1 MIERIGGGAGAP
13 QVSIGL
19 RELLDAVPDV
29 IFCCD
34 DKGRFVWLNA
44 AAETITGAKA
54 ADLLGRSFS
63 KLVPTPHRGHLA
75 RRFLKRARHLVADPA
90 VDVAKIVAQDGR
102 DVWVSLR
109 SRMSLRPD
117 GEVVFIGVARP
128 MTKAELNAWA
138 ANGEAAAA
146 SAISVAR
153 QQATQN
159 ASQKA
164 SLGIVSGPSAVDP
177 EHSAFAGPY
186 AKKKDPTGPAS
197 IPPVEEF
204 RGAPNEPVFKLAA
217 ADDGMKAAEVAA
229 AVAAANTARAEAEK
243 RLADLEGQLKQAN
256 ERATA
261 AESERDHAQSAHE
274 SLRAEMSTTAEK
286 KSQLERELA
295 AAKQEHANQRAQ
307 IEAQLASASGSAD
320 QRVRDLQARID
331 ATAGQTD
338 QRVRELQAQLDDLD
352 RRHHELQTQFAEAD
366 RKLQEAQSALAEA
379 RAQAQLKGDFLAT
392 ISHEI
397 RTPMNGVMGMTH
409 LLLETELDAEQRNLV
424 EVISNS
430 SRALLNLI
438 NDTLD
443 FSKLEAGRLELETI
457 DFDLRCTVDEVGA
470 LLAPLADARH
480 LKFDCRVSHEVPS
493 RLQGD
498 PGRLRQILFNLGG
511 NAIKFTESGSVSI
524 RVERLSEDDRQVA
537 MKFTVHDTGIGITR
551 EQMGRLFQNF
561 SQADASVARQFG
573 GSGLG
578 LAISRQLV
586 QLMNGEVG
594 VESTEGV
601 GSTFWFQVT
610 FQKQAN
616 VVPGGAQPNVQ
627 LRGMRVL
634 VVDPSAGVRR
644 SVLEMLGAW
653 GCAAEEAESSEEALE
668 KLRRAAADGKPYRV
682 ALIEMQMD
690 GMDGEQLGW
699 AIHSDDTQSQTITML
714 MTGVGR
720 RGDAQRAHSLGFS
733 AYLLKPIQWNE
744 LYGALIEVVHQSEQA
759 TAAGGPQ
766 PLVTRHTLAE
776 ARRGRMRVLL
786 VEDNAVNQLVA
797 NWALQRLGYT
807 IDVAGS
813 AGEALDKTEAQ
824 RYDVILMDIQMPD
837 MDGYKATS
845 AIRAR
850 ERGGAR
856 TPIVAM
862 TGNVAPGELDRC
874 RAAGMDDYLAKP
886 IDIGQLCS
894 MVERWTKSSPSSQG
908 TDDEKPAGRPEAP
921 ITLKA
926 PDLEKKLEL
935 MARGDAGGDDA
946 PTLSA
951 DDVSA
956 SEVDDENQVPIDSA
970 RLEESSMGIRALRD
984 TLLTT
989 FLADVPPRLGRL
1001 EEAIDSKDARRIEFE
1016 AHGLKG
1022 MCATVGA
1029 ITCGNVF
1036 ATIEQLAGEERVKE
1050 TIALLPKA
1058 RAAVERTEQYI
1069 ARLEK
1074 ILSRAA

>member
-1 MIERIGGGAGAP
+1 MIERTGGGAGAP

-19 RELLDAVPDV
+19 RELLDAAPDV
-29 IFCCD
+29 IFAVD

-44 AAETITGAKA
+44 AAETLSGAKGS
-54 ADLLGRSFS
+54 DLLGRSFS
-63 KLVPTPHRGHLA
+63 KLVPSPNRGHIA
-75 RRFLKRARHLVADPA
+75 RRFLKRARHLQADPEL
-90 VDVAKIVAQDGR
+90 DVVKIISQDGR
-102 DVWVSLR
+102 EVWLSLR

-128 MTKAELNAWA
+128 MSKAELNAWA
-138 ANGEAAAA
+138 SNGEAAAA
-146 SAISVAR
+146 SAMNVAK
-153 QQATQN
+153 QAATQN
-159 ASQKA
+159 ATAKA
-164 SLGIVSGPSAVDP
+164 SLGILSGTSAIDP

-186 AKKKDPTGPAS
+186 AKKKDVLAPAVM
-197 IPPVEEF
+197 PPAEEF
-204 RGAPNEPVFKLAA
+204 RGGPNEPVFSPSTSAA
-217 ADDGMKAAEVAA
+217 TGAALE
-229 AVAAANTARAEAEK
+229 AANIARAEAER
-243 RLADLEGQLKQAN
+243 RLAELEGQLKQAN

-261 AESERDHAQSAHE
+261 AEAERDRSQ
-274 SLRAEMSTTAEK
+274 AERDALKSEIDSHTTRRE
-286 KSQLERELA
+286 QLERDLA
-295 AAKQEHANQRAQ
+295 GAQQQVTTERDRARAGL
-307 IEAQLASASGSAD
+307 EASAGEAD
-320 QRVRDLQARID
+320 QRARD
-331 ATAGQTD
+331 
-338 QRVRELQAQLDDLD
+338 LQAQLDDLD
-352 RRHHELQTQFAEAD
+352 RRHQDLQAQFAEAD
-366 RKLQEAQSALAEA
+366 RRLQDAQSALAEA
-379 RAQAQLKGDFLAT
+379 KAQAQLKGDFLAT

-409 LLLETELDAEQRNLV
+409 LLLETELDGEQRNLV

-430 SRALLNLI
+430 SRTLLNLI

-470 LLAPLADARH
+470 LLAPMADAKQ

-511 NAIKFTESGSVSI
+511 NAIKFTESGAVSI
-524 RVERLSEDDRQVA
+524 RVDRLQEDDAQVQ
-537 MKFTVHDTGIGITR
+537 MKFTVHDTGIGITG

-561 SQADASVARQFG
+561 SQVDASIARQFG

-586 QLMNGEVG
+586 QLMGGEVG
-594 VESTEGV
+594 VESAPGE

-610 FQKQAN
+610 FRKQAN

-634 VVDPSAGVRR
+634 VVDPAAGMRR

-653 GCAAEEAESSEEALE
+653 GCAAEEAESSEEALQ
-668 KLRRAAADGKPYRV
+668 KIRTAAAQGEPYRV

-699 AIHSDDTQSQTITML
+699 AIHSDEAQSQTITML

-744 LYGALIEVVHQSEQA
+744 LYGALIEVVHGQEQA
-759 TAAGGPQ
+759 AAAGGTQ

-776 ARRGRMRVLL
+776 ARRGRLRVLL

-813 AGEALDKTEAQ
+813 ASDALNRTEAQ
-824 RYDVILMDIQMPD
+824 KYDLILMDIQMPD

-850 ERGGAR
+850 ERGGNR

-874 RAAGMDDYLAKP
+874 RAAGMDDYLPKP
-886 IDIGQLCS
+886 IDIGQLCA
-894 MVERWTKSSPSSQG
+894 MVERWTKSSPSSAG
-908 TDDEKPAGRPEAP
+908 EVDDKKPAARPEDH

-935 MARGDAGGDDA
+935 MARGESDAEPGDA
-946 PTLSA
+946 PTLSV
-951 DDVSA
+951 DDVA
-956 SEVDDENQVPIDSA
+956 PADEDGAVPIDSA

-989 FLADVPPRLGRL
+989 FLADVPPRIDRL
-1001 EEAIDSKDARRIEFE
+1001 AEAIDSKDARRIEFE

-1029 ITCGNVF
+1029 VVCGNVF
-1036 ATIEQLAGEERVKE
+1036 AQIETLAGEERVKE
-1050 TIALLPKA
+1050 CVALLPRA
-1058 RAAVERTEQYI
+1058 RTSVQRTEEYI

>member
-1 MIERIGGGAGAP
+1 MIERTGGGAGAP

-44 AAETITGAKA
+44 AAETLTGAKA

-63 KLVPTPHRGHLA
+63 KLVPSPHRGHLA

-90 VDVAKIVAQDGR
+90 VDVARIIAQDGR
-102 DVWVSLR
+102 EVWMSLR

-138 ANGEAAAA
+138 ANGESSAA
-146 SAISVAR
+146 SAITVVK

-186 AKKKDPTGPAS
+186 AKKKDPLAPAA
-197 IPPVEEF
+197 IPPSEEF
-204 RGAPNEPVFKLAA
+204 RGAPNQPVFKLAA
-217 ADDGMKAAEVAA
+217 DEGVKAAEVAA
-229 AVAAANTARAEAEK
+229 AVAAANAARAEAEK

-256 ERATA
+256 ERATV
-261 AESERDHAQSAHE
+261 AEGERDHAKSEHE
-274 SLRAEMSTTAEK
+274 SLRAELSTAAEK
-286 KSQLERELA
+286 KAQIESELA
-295 AAKQEHANQRAQ
+295 AAKQEHANARSQTDAQ
-307 IEAQLASASGSAD
+307 IAAAAGNAD
-320 QRVRDLQARID
+320 QRVRDLQARLD
-331 ATAGQTD
+331 ASAGQTD
-338 QRVRELQAQLDDLD
+338 QRVRELQTQLDDLD
-352 RRHHELQTQFAEAD
+352 RRHQELQTQFAEAD
-366 RKLQEAQSALAEA
+366 RRLQEAQSALADA
-379 RAQAQLKGDFLAT
+379 KAQAQLKGDFLAT

-409 LLLETELDAEQRNLV
+409 LLLETELDDEQRNLV

-470 LLAPLADARH
+470 LLAPMADAKQ
-480 LKFDCRVSHEVPS
+480 LKFDCRVSHEIPS

-511 NAIKFTESGSVSI
+511 NAIKFTESGSVAI
-524 RVERLSEDDRQVA
+524 RVERLQEDDRQVQ

-561 SQADASVARQFG
+561 SQADASIARQFG

-586 QLMNGEVG
+586 QLMHGEVG
-594 VESTEGV
+594 VESTSGA

-616 VVPGGAQPNVQ
+616 VVPGGVQPNVQ

-653 GCAAEEAESSEEALE
+653 GCAADEAESSEEALQ
-668 KLRRAAADGKPYRV
+668 KLRHAAADGKPYRV

-759 TAAGGPQ
+759 AAAGAPQ
-766 PLVTRHTLAE
+766 ALVTRHTLAE

-807 IDVAGS
+807 IEVAGS
-813 AGEALDKTEAQ
+813 AGEALTRTEAQ

-850 ERGGAR
+850 ERGGSR
-856 TPIVAM
+856 TPIIAM

-874 RAAGMDDYLAKP
+874 RTAGMDDYLSKP

-894 MVERWTKSSPSSQG
+894 MVERWTKSSPSAAA
-908 TDDEKPAGRPEAP
+908 DDEKPAPRAEDH

-935 MARGDAGGDDA
+935 MARGDAVPDGA
-946 PTLSA
+946 TLSA
-951 DDVSA
+951 DDVTA
-956 SEVDDENQVPIDSA
+956 AEVDDENQVPIDTA

-1001 EEAIDSKDARRIEFE
+1001 AEAIDSKDARRIEFE

-1029 ITCGNVF
+1029 VSCGNVF

-1050 TIALLPKA
+1050 TVALLPKA